1 MSHSR
6 AWQSSCPFHS
16 QRTNK
21 LSTRTM
27 VNKEQE
33 EHQTDTS
40 ADEQAADNIDM
51 ENAASDTSFNEEE
64 EETEHGE
71 DVEQPED
78 ELTQLQNE
86 VAAAKDKY
94 LRLFAEFEN
103 FRRRTAKERLDLI
116 KTAGEGVISDMIPIV
131 DDFERSLQIFKD
143 NEAVAPMY
151 EGIELVHGKLT
162 KVLEQKGL
170 KAMDVAVGSDFDS
183 EYHEAVVQTPAPS
196 DDLKGKVVDV
206 IDKGYFLGDKVLR
219 YAKVVIGS

>member
-1 MSHSR
+1 
-6 AWQSSCPFHS
+6 
-16 QRTNK
+16 
-21 LSTRTM
+21 M
-27 VNKEQE
+27 VDKEQE
-33 EHQTDTS
+33 NRQMENSDDTAESVFEEEAITDTP
-40 ADEQAADNIDM
+40 ADENEDEESTDAD
-51 ENAASDTSFNEEE
+51 EASPEPEEE
-64 EETEHGE
+64 
-71 DVEQPED
+71 VD
-78 ELTQLQNE
+78 ELTQLQHE
-86 VAAAKDKY
+86 VGAAKDKY

-116 KTAGEGVISDMIPIV
+116 KTAGQDVIADLLPIV

-151 EGIELVHGKLT
+151 EGIQLVHGKLI

-170 KAMDVAVGSDFDS
+170 KAMEVTIGSDFDS

-196 DDLKGKVVDV
+196 EDLKGKVVDV

>member
-1 MSHSR
+1 MT
-6 AWQSSCPFHS
+6 ADAAEDTNQEAAASS
-16 QRTNK
+16 
-21 LSTRTM
+21 
-27 VNKEQE
+27 E
-33 EHQTDTS
+33 S
-40 ADEQAADNIDM
+40 ADEDTLTDEAA
-51 ENAASDTSFNEEE
+51 EQ
-64 EETEHGE
+64 E
-71 DVEQPED
+71 DPVA
-78 ELTQLQNE
+78 QLQSE
-86 VAAAKDKY
+86 VGEAKDKY

-103 FRRRTAKERLDLI
+103 FRRRTAKERLELVT
-116 KTAGEGVISDMIPIV
+116 TASEGVIGDLLPIV

-151 EGIELVHGKLT
+151 EGIQLVRGKLT

-196 DDLKGKVVDV
+196 EDLKGKVVDV

>member
-1 MSHSR
+1 
-6 AWQSSCPFHS
+6 
-16 QRTNK
+16 
-21 LSTRTM
+21 M
-27 VNKEQE
+27 VDKEQE
-33 EHQTDTS
+33 EDKHKSDESTVDIP
-40 ADEQAADNIDM
+40 ADEHDGD
-51 ENAASDTSFNEEE
+51 ASDNASIDTDEVSSEPEEE
-64 EETEHGE
+64 I
-71 DVEQPED
+71 D
-78 ELTQLQNE
+78 ELTQLQQE
-86 VAAAKDKY
+86 VGEAKDKY

-116 KTAGEGVISDMIPIV
+116 KTAGQDVIADLLPIV

-151 EGIELVHGKLT
+151 EGIQLVHGKLT

-170 KAMDVAVGSDFDS
+170 KEMEVATGSDFDS

-196 DDLKGKVVDV
+196 EELKGKVVDV

>member
-1 MSHSR
+1 
-6 AWQSSCPFHS
+6 
-16 QRTNK
+16 
-21 LSTRTM
+21 M

-33 EHQTDTS
+33 EHQDMTAEET
-40 ADEQAADNIDM
+40 AADTHS
-51 ENAASDTSFNEEE
+51 EATSPESPSD
-64 EETEHGE
+64 E
-71 DVEQPED
+71 DSATDEPTED
-78 ELTQLQNE
+78 EDPIVQLQNE
-86 VAAAKDKY
+86 VGAAKDKY

-103 FRRRTAKERLDLI
+103 FRRRTAKERLELI
-116 KTAGEGVISDMIPIV
+116 TTASEGVISDLLPII

-151 EGIELVHGKLT
+151 EGIQLVHGKLT

-170 KAMDVAVGSDFDS
+170 KAMDVTVGSDFDS

>member
-1 MSHSR
+1 
-6 AWQSSCPFHS
+6 
-16 QRTNK
+16 
-21 LSTRTM
+21 M

-33 EHQTDTS
+33 QTDTT
-40 ADEQAADNIDM
+40 AE
-51 ENAASDTSFNEEE
+51 ENEAASNASVEEASDVSNEEPTE
-64 EETEHGE
+64 EKE
-71 DVEQPED
+71 DASSEVVEED
-78 ELTQLQNE
+78 EVTQLQNE
-86 VAAAKDKY
+86 VSAAKDKY

-103 FRRRTAKERLDLI
+103 FRRRTAKERLDLV
-116 KTAGEGVISDMIPIV
+116 KTAGEGVISDLLPIV

-151 EGIELVHGKLT
+151 EGIQLVHGKLT

-170 KAMDVAVGSDFDS
+170 KAMEVSTGSDFDS

-196 DDLKGKVVDV
+196 EELKGKVVDV

>member
-1 MSHSR
+1 
-6 AWQSSCPFHS
+6 
-16 QRTNK
+16 
-21 LSTRTM
+21 M

-33 EHQTDTS
+33 EHQTDTT
-40 ADEQAADNIDM
+40 AEEKAADNTFSDS
-51 ENAASDTSFNEEE
+51 EETTSDTLDEELTE
-64 EETEHGE
+64 EVPSEP
-71 DVEQPED
+71 VEEED

-86 VAAAKDKY
+86 VGAAKDKY

-116 KTAGEGVISDMIPIV
+116 KTASEGVMGDLLPIV

-151 EGIELVHGKLT
+151 EGIQLVHGKLT

-170 KAMDVAVGSDFDS
+170 KTMEVAVGSDFDS

-196 DDLKGKVVDV
+196 EELKGKVVDV